1 MAKIGTFFTENLN
14 RFERFLLTSVE
25 NTETAESLQ
34 KAMLYS
40 LDAGGK
46 RIRPM
51 LVLATIE
58 SFGQNPQLG
67 LSAAA
72 AVEMIHTYSLIH
84 DDLPCMDDDDL
95 RRGKPTNHKIFGDAL
110 ATLAGD
116 AMQPAAFHILALEA
130 QYTNTQRVHL
140 VAELATAA
148 GMLGM
153 VRGQVED
160 IAAEHRAITIEQLE
174 QIHFYKTAKLIEYS
188 LVAGAILANASDR
201 DIHYLKVFA
210 KHIGIAFQIQD
221 DILDIEGDE
230 NVIGKPVGSDVDN
243 SKSTYPAILGLA
255 GAKAHLASHDEA
267 ARQALT
273 QVACDHSLLIEFL
286 EMVVTRVK

>member
-1 MAKIGTFFTENLN
+1 MTRLDAFFAENLN
-14 RFERFLLTSVE
+14 GFERFLLASVE
-25 NTETAESLQ
+25 NVQTAVSLQ
-34 KAMLYS
+34 KAMRYS
-40 LDAGGK
+40 LEAGGK

-51 LVLATIE
+51 LVLAVIE

-95 RRGKPTNHKIFGDAL
+95 RRGKPTNHKVFGDAL

-116 AMQPAAFHILALEA
+116 AMQPAAFHILTLEA
-130 QYTNTQRVHL
+130 QYTNIQKIRL
-140 VAELATAA
+140 VSELSVAA
-148 GMLGM
+148 GMHGM
-153 VRGQVED
+153 VRGQVDD
-160 IAAEHRAITIEQLE
+160 IEAEQGDISIEELE
-174 QIHFYKTAKLIEYS
+174 AIHFYKTAKLIEYS
-188 LVAGAILANASDR
+188 LVAGAILANASDQ
-201 DIHYLKVFA
+201 DIIHLKQFA

-230 NVIGKPVGSDVDN
+230 QVIGKPVGSDIDN
-243 SKSTYPAILGLA
+243 FKSTYPAILGLA

-267 ARQALT
+267 ARQALSK
-273 QVACDHSLLIEFL
+273 VACDHDLLTQFL
-286 EMVVTRVK
+286 EMVVTRKK